1 MLGPGHE
8 PYQLEEEED
17 RDGLADR
24 DSLASIPVTISVSL
38 TMVCRTSYV
47 VFSVLMIA

>member
-1 MLGPGHE
+1 MLCPGHE
-8 PYQLEEEED
+8 PHQLEEEED

-24 DSLASIPVTISVSL
+24 DSLASIPVTIFVNW
-38 TMVCRTSYV
+38 TMVCRTNYV